1 MKNVR
6 LVFLLGIVLLI
17 GGQSLFAQSN
27 KEKKVQKELQVQKM
41 IDKGHFKIDVNRSI
55 PMSGRSVDLTSSYS
69 LEVKGD
75 SVISYLPYFGQA
87 YSVPY
92 GGGNGLRFEKPLSE
106 YKVTYKKKGDA
117 QIKFKVRTDED
128 NYTFNVQ
135 IYPNGSSTINVV
147 PVNKQS
153 ITFYGEVASMK

>member
-1 MKNVR
+1 M
-6 LVFLLGIVLLI
+6 LGIVLLI

-87 YSVPY
+87 YSVP
-92 GGGNGLRFEKPLSE
+92 
-106 YKVTYKKKGDA
+106 
-117 QIKFKVRTDED
+117 
-128 NYTFNVQ
+128 
-135 IYPNGSSTINVV
+135 
-147 PVNKQS
+147 
-153 ITFYGEVASMK
+153 